1 MKRELEPRR
10 TEGGGNTSS
19 GREARLDALW
29 LGAIASLFA
38 LLLISQVLGPLKGL
52 TGDEPHYLV
61 VAHSI
66 VNDGDLDLRDDY
78 AVEKAWQSFYSGSSL
93 QPHYA
98 PGLGG
103 HYSTHQTGLAFYLV
117 PFYWLGIAFGNVI
130 FWVRLAMA
138 VLWVA
143 MAVNIYLLCRDLG
156 LPRDVSVAAWLFAVF
171 SVPLAFY
178 SYSIYP
184 EVPAALLAIAGLR
197 SMVRWDGRRLLN
209 PAMAGL
215 FIALIP
221 WLGVK
226 YSAISIV
233 AAASF
238 LVMAWSRK
246 APMLRTTAALL
257 AAPALALAGFAV
269 YLLVFY
275 GTPTPSAI
283 YTGVGKGSR
292 PLAAINSQAIRD
304 GGLAIADRMR
314 AALMYFFDQRDGIL
328 FYSPIYLFGIVGI
341 LLAAF
346 SRLKAVGAMIAIFAA
361 QWSIY
366 IYTGWNSG
374 HAPAGRP
381 LVSVLWV
388 LAVGMAF
395 AFDKL
400 RGNFANAVRIVLS
413 AITLAFFVILVV
425 NNHLVYHILLSHTAD
440 HGNNF
445 LASIPT
451 FTDLTQFFPNLFN
464 PDDIH
469 PLPTIILIALGVTL
483 VLVLFRIGRHPEEKA
498 TAKPGGLMLAFCG
511 GIPLALFAFAY
522 LGAELIA
529 DEELQGP
536 RELRLAFRD
545 GNTYGF
551 EPAGEQRPVAFWVRG
566 GDTASVSVVCPAK
579 TEQLTIELHSRVPQ
593 TVDLL
598 VEGALYKVK
607 LDKPRWQSVEIPGS
621 LAANWMRRS
630 LFRMKIASAK
640 GFRPAES
647 DNSGDDRYLGCQVA
661 VSTAGNAQ

>member
-1 MKRELEPRR
+1 MS
-10 TEGGGNTSS
+10 N
-19 GREARLDALW
+19 REARLDAVW

-38 LLLISQVLGPLKGL
+38 MLLISQVLGPLKGL

-66 VNDGDLDLRDDY
+66 VSDGDLDLRDDY
-78 AVEKAWQSFYSGSSL
+78 AVEKAWESFYSGASL

-103 HYSTHQTGLAFYLV
+103 HYSTRQTGLAFYLA
-117 PFYWLGIAFGNVI
+117 PFYWLGIAFGNVV
-130 FWVRLAMA
+130 FWARLAMA

-156 LPRDVSVAAWLFAVF
+156 LPRDVSVAAWLFAIF

-178 SYSIYP
+178 SYSVYP
-184 EVPAALLAIAGLR
+184 EVPAALLLIASLR

-226 YSAISIV
+226 YSAISLV
-233 AAASF
+233 AAASY
-238 LVMAWSRK
+238 LVMAWRRK
-246 APMLRTTAALL
+246 APMLRTSAALL
-257 AAPALALAGFAV
+257 AAPAMALAGFAV
-269 YLLVFY
+269 YLFVQY
-275 GTPTPSAI
+275 GSLSPSAI

-292 PLAAINSQAIRD
+292 PLATINSQAIRE
-304 GGLAIADRMR
+304 GGLAIADRIR

-328 FYSPIYLFGIVGI
+328 FYSPVYLFGIAGI

-346 SRLKAVGAMIAIFAA
+346 SRLKAVGAMMAVFAA
-361 QWSIY
+361 QWAIY

-381 LVSVLWV
+381 LVSVMWV
-388 LAVGMAF
+388 LAVGMAY
-395 AFDKL
+395 AYDKL
-400 RGNFANAVRIVLS
+400 RGHFANAARIVLS
-413 AITLAFFVILVV
+413 TITLAFFVLLVV
-425 NNHLVYHILLSHTAD
+425 NNHLVYHILLSHVAD

-451 FTDLTQFFPNLFN
+451 FADLTQFFPNLFN

-469 PLPTIILIALGVTL
+469 PLPTVFFIALGVTL
-483 VLVLFRIGRHPEEKA
+483 VLVLFRIGRHPEERA
-498 TAKPGGLMLAFCG
+498 PAKPGALMLAFCG

-551 EPAGEQRPVAFWVRG
+551 EPAGDQHPVAFWVRG
-566 GDTASVSVVCPAK
+566 GKTASVSTVCAAGTNGLVV
-579 TEQLTIELHSRVPQ
+579 ELHSRVPQ
-593 TVDLL
+593 TVDLM
-598 VEGALYKVK
+598 VEGALYRVK

-621 LAANWMRRS
+621 LAADWMRRA
-630 LFRMKIASAK
+630 LFRLKITSPE
-640 GFRPAES
+640 GFHPAES
-647 DNSGDDRYLGCQVA
+647 GDGDDRYLGCQVA
-661 VSTAGNAQ
+661 VSRAGSTQ